1 MGTWR
6 QCGWMQSALLV
17 CWGQFWTGMKGVLF
31 LLLYV
36 YTALENGPLD
46 LRVMH
51 NWNILKNSL
60 KKALI
65 WEGRVLQFPVNVLSL
80 NTTLFNIS
88 LFPFCIKYK
97 VEVNLV
103 LLPVRA
109 KDCRLGVLEDT
120 SISAMG
126 NSGHPPVAGVNVF
139 NCC

>member
-1 MGTWR
+1 M
-6 QCGWMQSALLV
+6 
-17 CWGQFWTGMKGVLF
+17 
-31 LLLYV
+31 
-36 YTALENGPLD
+36 
-46 LRVMH
+46 
-51 NWNILKNSL
+51 
-60 KKALI
+60 
-65 WEGRVLQFPVNVLSL
+65 NVLSL